1 MRLTKLQITVAAIGL
16 AVASQAHAQMGGGMS
31 PSGGGGSQADATVP
45 YRNGVAAF
53 EAGDYAKAI
62 RELRKAR
69 DANLNEGAIPY
80 ALGMAYNASGKK
92 KEAKQAFQSAVR
104 TGNAPTHAHLQLG
117 LVSLELG
124 ERDVAAKQ
132 YAALEKKLAKCD
144 AKCGDGERA
153 QIKSAMDQ
161 LGQKLGTP

>member
-1 MRLTKLQITVAAIGL
+1 MRLTKLQISAAAIVL

-31 PSGGGGSQADATVP
+31 PSSGPAAQADATVP

-53 EAGDYAKAI
+53 EAGDYDKAI

-69 DANLNEGAIPY
+69 DANSSEGAIPY
-80 ALGMAYNASGKK
+80 ALGMAYSASGKK
-92 KEAKQAFQSAVR
+92 KEARQAFQSAVR
-104 TGNAPTHAHLQLG
+104 TGNAPVHAYLQLG

-124 ERDVAAKQ
+124 ERDVATKQ

-144 AKCGDGERA
+144 SKCGDAERA

-161 LGQKLGTP
+161 LGGKLGTP